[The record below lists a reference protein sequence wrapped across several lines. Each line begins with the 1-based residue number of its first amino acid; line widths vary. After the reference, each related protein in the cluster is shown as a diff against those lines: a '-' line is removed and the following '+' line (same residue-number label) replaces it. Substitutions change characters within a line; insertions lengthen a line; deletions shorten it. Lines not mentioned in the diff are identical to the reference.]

1 MRILGIDP
9 GSRATGYGVV
19 EQRAGQ
25 LVHVA
30 HGTLRPRGESF
41 ALRLNHL
48 HETLREVIALHQ
60 PDVAAIEQI
69 FVSGNA
75 RSALVLGEARGVLVS
90 ALGSVG
96 LVVHEYT
103 ASQVKQGV
111 TGSGRAAKPQVKAM
125 VRRLLALER
134 LPASDAADA
143 LAVAIRHA
151 HGGRLESVGVAP
163 ARRRRRSSG
172 LRVRPRPDQ

>member
-9 GSRATGYGVV
+9 GSRVTGYGVV

-25 LVHVA
+25 VAHVA
-30 HGTLRPRGESF
+30 HGTLRPRGDSF
-41 ALRLNHL
+41 AVRLSHL
-48 HETLREVIALHQ
+48 HESLCEVIALHR
-60 PDVAAIEQI
+60 PDVAALEQI
-69 FVSGNA
+69 FVSGSA
-75 RSALVLGEARGVLVS
+75 RSALVLGEARGVLLS
-90 ALGSVG
+90 ALGSAG

-103 ASQVKQGV
+103 ASQVKQAV

-134 LPASDAADA
+134 VPAADAADA

-151 HGGRLESVGVAP
+151 HGGRLESAGVVAG
-163 ARRRRRSSG
+163 RRPRQPSG
-172 LRVRPRPDQ
+172 LRVRARPGR

>member
-1 MRILGIDP
+1 MRVLGIDP

-19 EQRAGQ
+19 EHEAGR

-30 HGTLRPRGESF
+30 HGTLRPRGDSF
-41 ALRLNHL
+41 ALRLHDL
-48 HETLREVIALHQ
+48 HRTVGEVIELHR
-60 PDVAAIEQI
+60 PDVAALEQI

-75 RSALVLGEARGVLVS
+75 RSALVLGEARGVLLS
-90 ALGSVG
+90 ALGAAG

-111 TGSGRAAKPQVKAM
+111 TGSGRAAKVQVKTM

-134 LPASDAADA
+134 VPAEDAADA

-151 HGGRLESVGVAP
+151 HGGRLEAIGVA
-163 ARRRRRSSG
+163 ASRRRRKSSG
-172 LRVRPRPDQ
+172 LRVRVRPGR